1 MELFSYVCFLI
12 SDHVIFSGEFVF
24 CHKLCINM
32 TVERTTFERK
42 KMSYGVILWS
52 AIGEQNIQAGKVWS
66 KLKKRSDN

>member
-1 MELFSYVCFLI
+1 
-12 SDHVIFSGEFVF
+12 
-24 CHKLCINM
+24 M

-52 AIGEQNIQAGKVWS
+52 AIEQNIQAGKVWS